1 MGWPPRHDHVCLS
14 VAGDLQAEIACLP
27 VELARPRVGAES
39 DAPVLGDEPSLVG
52 RFDDQKRYG

>member
-27 VELARPRVGAES
+27 VELPALVLGRRAI
-39 DAPVLGDEPSLVG
+39 APVLGDEPSLVG

>member
-1 MGWPPRHDHVCLS
+1 MGRPPRHDHVCRS
-14 VAGDLQAEIACLP
+14 VAGDLQAETAFLP
-27 VELARPRVGAES
+27 VDLARPRVGAES